1 MKLFEYAYSS
11 FYSAT
16 LCYSA
21 VYAGFLC
28 PAVCMSVRLSQAG
41 TVSKL
46 LDKSSWV
53 FFAGRLTSTYPT
65 LCCKESLVSPKFGSY
80 FWDCPKLRTW
90 KFSPRQVDRVVNKTR
105 RRRSNLLTTPIRQ
118 AVVMAVYYK
127 SVNCKPL
134 TPLLRFI
141 VDLSYNLFL

>member
-28 PAVCMSVRLSQAG
+28 PAVCMSVRHKPVLYRNYWTNRAG
-41 TVSKL
+41 F
-46 LDKSSWV
+46 

-118 AVVMAVYYK
+118 PVVMAVYYK